1 MNSQTKKVMV
11 IGGGIAGLT
20 AAWELAAAGVEV
32 ALVEKAP
39 FLGGHAIQYACKATD
54 TCQQCGA
61 CGVEKMLANVVGCER
76 IQVHLA
82 AEVASVSGDGPF
94 KVALRASGAAASTGA
109 KACQDGYDD
118 APQACAQGR
127 GYSAHNAV
135 FYQADGGFD
144 PQRVAPAGET
154 TVDAIVLA
162 TGFTPFNPDEKPT
175 YRHHELANVVT
186 GLELERSKR
195 IFGDVRRPSDGQ
207 LPARMA
213 FIQCVGSR
221 DERLGHLWCSQVC
234 CPYALRSALA
244 TKHKHPEMDVTVF
257 YMDIQNTTN
266 SFGAFYDQCRT
277 SLRFVRTIPVDMYE
291 AADGAVRT
299 RYMTED
305 DGAPV
310 DDTFDLVVLSVG
322 IMPGA
327 DNPALSETLGI
338 DLNGDGFFVRPDL
351 LNTSITGRQG
361 LFVAGTAGGP
371 MTIAGAMAHAGQ
383 SAAAVLQYLGR
394 ASR

>member
-61 CGVEKMLANVVGCER
+61 CGVEKMLANVVACDR

-94 KVALRASGAAASTGA
+94 TVALRASGSAPAGA
-109 KACQDGYDD
+109 GACGAGYDAD
-118 APQACAQGR
+118 PQACAAGR
-127 GYSAHNAV
+127 GYSVHNGV
-135 FYQADGGFD
+135 FYGPDGSFD
-144 PQRVAPAGET
+144 PRRVAAPADT
-154 TVDAIVLA
+154 TVDAVVLA
-162 TGFTPFNPDEKPT
+162 TGFVPFNPAEKPT

-186 GLELERSKR
+186 GLELERAKR
-195 IFGDVRRPSDGQ
+195 IFGDVRRPSDGR

-266 SFGAFYDQCRT
+266 SFGAFYDQCK
-277 SLRFVRTIPVDMYE
+277 SALRFVRTIPVDMYE
-291 AADGAVRT
+291 APDGAVRT
-299 RYMTED
+299 RYMTEE

-310 DDTFDLVVLSVG
+310 DEIFDLVVLSVG

-327 DNPALSETLGI
+327 DNSALSRTLGI
-338 DLNGDGFFVRPDL
+338 DLNGDGFFARPDL
-351 LNTSITGRQG
+351 LNTSLTGRSG